1 MTANELRKKVATIL
15 NGWVGGKQ
23 GSTTHKEILKIY
35 NTYANAH
42 GMALAYESYAWCDI
56 TASAAWIKA
65 GMEAYVPIAM
75 SCGQSISKAKAKGI
89 WQESDSYCPKV
100 GDGIIY
106 DWSDD
111 GNPKED
117 TEGHDHIGIV
127 VTAGKTSFT
136 VVEGNAG
143 SPSQVRRI
151 KRTVNQRYIRGF
163 ITPDYT
169 AAAKKLTPKEST
181 QKPVAS
187 KPVETSAQQTYT
199 VKKGDTLTAI
209 AKMYNTTVNE
219 LKKTNNITNANLIK
233 VGQVLKVS
241 GQASPY
247 KGTYK
252 VTAGAGLNI
261 RETPGT
267 GKIVKAMPFNST
279 CTCEGEYKKV
289 DGTVWLKVKYGKY
302 TGWST
307 SEYLKKK

>member
-1 MTANELRKKVATIL
+1 MTANELRKKVASIMT
-15 NGWVGGKQ
+15 GWVGGRQ
-23 GSTTHKEILKIY
+23 GSATHKEILKIY
-35 NTYANAH
+35 NTYAKAH

-75 SCGQSISKAKAKGI
+75 SCGQSISKAKSLGV
-89 WQESDSYCPKV
+89 WRESDSYVPKV
-100 GDGIIY
+100 GDAIIY
-106 DWSDD
+106 DWDDD
-111 GNPKED
+111 GRGDD

-169 AAAKKLTPKEST
+169 AAVKALTPKET
-181 QKPVAS
+181 TPKPVAS
-187 KPVETSAQQTYT
+187 KPVETATQQTYT

-233 VGQVLKVS
+233 VGQVLKVP

-261 RETPGT
+261 RETPDT
-267 GKIVKAMPFNST
+267 GKIVKAMPLNST

-307 SEYLKKK
+307 SEYLKKQ

>member
-1 MTANELRKKVATIL
+1 MTATELRKKVADIL

-23 GSTTHKEILKIY
+23 GSAIHKEILKIY
-35 NTYANAH
+35 NTYAKAH

-65 GMEAYVPIAM
+65 GMEDYVPIAM
-75 SCGQSISKAKAKGI
+75 SCGQSISKAKTKGI
-89 WQESDSYCPKV
+89 WKESDSYVPKV

-106 DWSDD
+106 DWEDD
-111 GNPKED
+111 GRGDD

-127 VTAGKTSFT
+127 VTAGKTTFI

-169 AAAKKLTPKEST
+169 AAAKKLTPKESA

-187 KPVETSAQQTYT
+187 KPKETKPTTSKPKNDH
-199 VKKGDTLTAI
+199 VG
-209 AKMYNTTVNE
+209 AKTFTE
-219 LKKTNNITNANLIK
+219 SK
-233 VGQVLKVS
+233 
-241 GQASPY
+241 

-252 VTAGAGLNI
+252 VEARAGLYL
-261 RETPGT
+261 RKGPSTLYDS
-267 GKIVKAMPFNST
+267 IVVMPYKST
-279 CTCEGEYKKV
+279 CVCYGYHTDNWYLVQYKDYEGFCY
-289 DGTVWLKVKYGKY
+289 
-302 TGWST
+302 S
-307 SEYLKKK
+307 SYLRK